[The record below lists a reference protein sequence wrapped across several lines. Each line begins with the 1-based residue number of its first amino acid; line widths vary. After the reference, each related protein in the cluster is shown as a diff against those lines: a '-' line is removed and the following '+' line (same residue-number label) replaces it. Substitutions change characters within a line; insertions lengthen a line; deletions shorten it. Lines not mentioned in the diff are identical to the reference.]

1 MYKKQQEQTDQRN
14 YVIRP
19 AVKEKFTKNVKL
31 KFQLKLINNN
41 LI

>member
-19 AVKEKFTKNVKL
+19 AVKEKFTKNVKIITKIIL
-31 KFQLKLINNN
+31 
-41 LI
+41 